1 MMAWRRHHAIMIR
14 TQVQLTRE
22 QHVQL
27 KRWADRLGISM
38 AEAREEDHRTA
49 FTFDPRFVEQG
60 FEATPG

>member
-1 MMAWRRHHAIMIR
+1 MIR

-22 QHVQL
+22 QHVRL